1 MLEERLTGLRR
12 ELVVT
17 CDAKGTVVSAD
28 PAAYALAGIV
38 AGRPL
43 LDYAVPG
50 TEAKLIELLR
60 RAAEGPVDG
69 WEACLTVRG
78 LPATLNFRAA
88 ACPGPDTD
96 PREGDVPAGTL
107 AIVADLVPQEF
118 GTLMSQMQEGLSE
131 LASLHRET
139 ERQQRELLR
148 RNEELVRLNHELED
162 AARGMV
168 ALHAEVDEKNDSLR
182 RLAEVKS
189 RVVSNVSHEFR
200 TPLNSIIGLSKM
212 MLGEVDGPLTAEQ
225 QKQLGFIR
233 GSAESLAELVNDLL
247 DLSKIEAGRVALRPG
262 RFTADKLFGALRG
275 MMRPLLADDDVDLR
289 FETAAQTPLLDTDEG
304 KVSQILKNF
313 ISNAAKFTEHGSIV
327 VSAKP
332 IGHDRVRFS
341 VADTGVGIAEADQER
356 VFEEFNQI
364 ENRLQRRTKG
374 TGLGLSISRH
384 LAGILGGRVGVESKL
399 GAGST
404 FFLEIP
410 AVHAEVEAM
419 ATLVDAS
426 KVLDPGRAPVLVVED
441 DRQTLFLYER
451 YLRHAGFQVIPART
465 VDDARVALKHV
476 RPAAVVLDIMLEG
489 ETTWRFLSDL
499 KSDPAT
505 SAIPALVV
513 TVTNREAKA
522 RALGADEFFVK
533 PIDEA
538 WLVKKLADLARRTGP
553 ISTVLVIDDDEV
565 ARYMLRRALA
575 GTSYRVLEAPDGAVG
590 VRLARTAAPQVIF
603 LDLVMPGMGAFDV
616 IDELKLDPRTRNIP
630 IIIHSSKTLA
640 DEERLRLEADAASIL
655 PKHSLS
661 REVALARIREAL
673 VNAGAGLDPPAGPA
687 APAGGNDA

>member
-1 MLEERLTGLRR
+1 VTADERLTSLRR
-12 ELVVT
+12 ELVVV
-17 CDAKGTVVSAD
+17 CDDQGTVLSAD
-28 PAAYALAGIV
+28 AAAYQLAGIV

-43 LDYAVPG
+43 VAYAVPG
-50 TEAKLIELLR
+50 TEEKLGELLR
-60 RAAEGPVDG
+60 RARAAAVDG
-69 WEACLTVRG
+69 WEACLSVCG
-78 LPATLNFRAA
+78 SPATLSFRAA
-88 ACPGPDTD
+88 
-96 PREGDVPAGTL
+96 PAGAPGANQIL
-107 AIVADLVPQEF
+107 IVADLVPQEF
-118 GTLMSQMQEGLSE
+118 GALMSQLQDGLGE

-233 GSAESLAELVNDLL
+233 SSAESLAELVNDLL
-247 DLSKIEAGRVALRPG
+247 DLSKIEAGRVALRPA
-262 RFTADKLFGALRG
+262 RFTPEKLFGALRG
-275 MMRPLLADDDVDLR
+275 MMRPLLENGAVELGFEVAPDVP
-289 FETAAQTPLLDTDEG
+289 ALDTDEG

-327 VSAKP
+327 VSAAVAD
-332 IGHDRVRFS
+332 GGRVRFS
-341 VADTGVGIAEADQER
+341 VRDTGVGIAPADQER
-356 VFEEFNQI
+356 VFEEFNQLD
-364 ENRLQRRTKG
+364 NRLQQRSKG

-384 LAGILGGRVGVESKL
+384 LAGILGGRVGVESRL
-399 GAGST
+399 GEGST

-410 AVHAEVEAM
+410 AVHAEVQEM

-426 KVLDPGRAPVLVVED
+426 KALDPSRAPVLVVED

-465 VDDARVALKHV
+465 VDDAREALKTV

-499 KSDPAT
+499 KANPAT
-505 SAIPALVV
+505 STIPALVV

-533 PIDEA
+533 PIDEE

-565 ARYMLRRALA
+565 ARYLVRRALA
-575 GTSYRVLEAPDGAVG
+575 GTSYRVLEAGDGAIG
-590 VRLARTAAPQVIF
+590 IRLARTALPQVIF
-603 LDLVMPGMGAFDV
+603 LDLVMPGMAAFDV
-616 IDELKLDPRTRNIP
+616 IDELKLDPRTRSIP

-640 DEERLRLEADAASIL
+640 EDERRRLEADAASIL
-655 PKHSLS
+655 PKDGLS
-661 REVALARIREAL
+661 REVALARIRDAL
-673 VNAGAGLDPPAGPA
+673 LTAGAQAG
-687 APAGGNDA
+687 APTPRGTD